1 MIKML
6 KRVIL
11 LALAV
16 LVVILIHN
24 RVQQEAEEAKNAAA
38 APEETGTLDLEDTQS
53 MSVIRLGDGVTL
65 GIMEENTERGGVNV
79 TVRMEDGSEAI
90 YSFTD
95 VTMDDWYA
103 RAVNFVVSA
112 GLMTGVGDEPIFRPD
127 YGISRETFAV
137 ILYRFTHGIRVE
149 PRYRFDD
156 VPTDS
161 WYYEAVSWVTN
172 QRLMTALD
180 TGIFGVG
187 TYMTCEQALVALY
200 RVAGEPE
207 TDGSLADYPYASRV
221 SDYGRGAIDWAWKNG
236 LITEDECVWYP
247 PQAISRAQAALLL
260 MRYSENFS

>member
-137 ILYRFTHGIRVE
+137 ILYR
-149 PRYRFDD
+149 Y
-156 VPTDS
+156 
-161 WYYEAVSWVTN
+161 A
-172 QRLMTALD
+172 AL
-180 TGIFGVG
+180 TG
-187 TYMTCEQALVALY
+187 QN
-200 RVAGEPE
+200 
-207 TDGSLADYPYASRV
+207 DG
-221 SDYGRGAIDWAWKNG
+221 GRGSDRQ
-236 LITEDECVWYP
+236 LV
-247 PQAISRAQAALLL
+247 L
-260 MRYSENFS
+260 